1 LSAVIDR
8 GRRLLSEGSLGLGV
22 LAFGAPMALGMA
34 LYTTFNF
41 VDLWMIG
48 QLEGSLDGSLATSP
62 GTSFGASSG
71 SSLGEASVAL
81 AALGVCD
88 NVAAVAPIV
97 AHGLST
103 GAVALLSF
111 ALGRDDEASLRRVA
125 WSSLALVALLGLAFG
140 ALGVFGSDTI
150 VRDVM
155 RTKGVAADV
164 AAPYLQIHLGGSLA
178 IFLLLQVTAILR
190 AVGRPVIAASLL
202 VSGNLLNLVFNAVA
216 IYGPGPTPEL
226 FAWGVPIA
234 EALGVPRLGVEGAAW
249 ATLLARTLPAL
260 IGLGLVLARIGP
272 PTGLLPLRHE
282 ALRIARLGWP
292 ASAQFVLRALGVL
305 VLVALVSERWTTP
318 GDPHALTAF
327 GIVLRL
333 ESMVLFVGMGWGA
346 AASSFVG
353 VALGRRDRPRARRA
367 GVVATAYGL
376 ATSAVLA
383 VLYVVFA
390 AEVVAIFDPS
400 PEVVAIG
407 VEHAHALGWSY
418 AALGAGVVLSQVLAG
433 AGATLQSF
441 LLDVAIL
448 VIVIPT
454 ACVVVLGFDAERV
467 TLWHVLAVGN
477 VLGAAAFAAWVIRG
491 KFFGGASTR

>member
-1 LSAVIDR
+1 LSAVVDR

-48 QLEGSLDGSLATSP
+48 QLEGSLDGSL
-62 GTSFGASSG
+62 GG
-71 SSLGEASVAL
+71 SLDEAGVAL

-111 ALGRDDEASLRRVA
+111 ALGREDEASLRRVA
-125 WSSLALVALLGLAFG
+125 WSSLVLVAFLGLAFG
-140 ALGVFGSDTI
+140 ALGVFGSDAI

-155 RTKGVAADV
+155 RTKGAAADV
-164 AAPYLQIHLGGSLA
+164 AVPYLQIQLGGSVA

-190 AVGRPVIAASLL
+190 ALGRPVIAAVLL
-202 VSGNLLNLVFNAVA
+202 VSGNLLNVVFNAVA

-226 FAWGVPIA
+226 FAWGAPIA
-234 EALGVPRLGVEGAAW
+234 EALGVPRLGVAGAAW

-260 IGLGLVLARIGP
+260 FGLALVLARIGP
-272 PTGLLPLRHE
+272 PTGLRALGGE

-305 VLVALVSERWTTP
+305 VLVALVSERWTTSD
-318 GDPHALTAF
+318 DPSALTAF

-353 VALGRRDRPRARRA
+353 VALGKRDLPRARRA
-367 GVVATAYGL
+367 GFVATAYGL

-383 VLYVVFA
+383 TLYVAFA
-390 AEVVAIFDPS
+390 ADVVAVFDAS

-407 VEHAHALGWSY
+407 VEHARALGWSY

-433 AGATLQSF
+433 AGATFQSF
-441 LLDVAIL
+441 LLDVAVL
-448 VIVIPT
+448 AIVISA
-454 ACVVVLGFDAERV
+454 ACVAVLGLDVERV
-467 TLWHVLAVGN
+467 TLWHLLAAGN
-477 VLGAAAFAAWVIRG
+477 VLGAAVFAGWTVRG
-491 KFFGGASTR
+491 RFFGAAPTGGSSSPG

>member
-1 LSAVIDR
+1 LSAVVDR

-48 QLEGSLDGSLATSP
+48 QLQGSLDGTSP
-62 GTSFGASSG
+62 AR
-71 SSLGEASVAL
+71 SLDEAGVAL

-111 ALGRDDEASLRRVA
+111 ALGREDEASLCRVA
-125 WSSLALVALLGLAFG
+125 WSSLVLVAFLGLVFG
-140 ALGVFGSDTI
+140 ALGLFGSDTI

-164 AAPYLQIHLGGSLA
+164 AVPYLQIQLGGGLA

-190 AVGRPVIAASLL
+190 ALGRPVIAASLL

-226 FAWGVPIA
+226 FAWGAPIA

-260 IGLGLVLARIGP
+260 LGLALVLARIGP
-272 PTGLLPLRHE
+272 PSGLGALRHE
-282 ALRIARLGWP
+282 VLQIARLGWP

-318 GDPHALTAF
+318 DDPSALTAF

-353 VALGRRDRPRARRA
+353 VALGKRDVSRARRA
-367 GVVATAYGL
+367 GFVATTYGL
-376 ATSAVLA
+376 ATSVLLA

-390 AEVVAIFDPS
+390 ADAVAIFDPS

-407 VEHAHALGWSY
+407 VEHARALGWSY

-448 VIVIPT
+448 AIVIPT
-454 ACVVVLGFDAERV
+454 ACVAALGFEVERV
-467 TLWHVLAVGN
+467 TLWHVLAAGN
-477 VLGAAAFAAWVIRG
+477 VLGATLFAAWTLRG
-491 KFFGGASTR
+491 RFFGVVPPAT